1 MRGLKPGADH
11 PGTVSGWHYPH
22 LDGQGA
28 NQWLVDDATGQL
40 RMRLASHSSQTG
52 WASSRWA
59 ASSSKA
65 GRADQATN

>member
-1 MRGLKPGADH
+1 M
-11 PGTVSGWHYPH
+11 
-22 LDGQGA
+22 
-28 NQWLVDDATGQL
+28 DDATGQL